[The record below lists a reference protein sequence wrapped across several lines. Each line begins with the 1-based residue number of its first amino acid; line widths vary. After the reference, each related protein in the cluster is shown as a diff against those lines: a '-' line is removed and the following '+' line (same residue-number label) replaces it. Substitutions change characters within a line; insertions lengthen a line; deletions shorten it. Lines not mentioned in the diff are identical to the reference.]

1 MRLATIRRGAGT
13 WAARIDGDRAVEI
26 EGFDGVGELLA
37 RPGWAELAA
46 AASGTA
52 VGLEGLDYAPLVPR
66 PDKIVCVGLNY
77 RAHILE
83 TGREP
88 PEYPTLFAKFRSAL
102 IGAHDDI
109 ALSQAVRSLD
119 WEAELAIVIGSPV
132 RGVPESEAGAAIAG
146 FTVLNDVTARDWQ
159 GRTLQWLQGKTFEGT
174 TPLGPWLVTADEMD
188 GSKGRI
194 ACGVNGSVVQD
205 ADIADL
211 VFGPAALVSYISQIV
226 TLVPGDVIATGTP
239 SGIGAGRTPPLF
251 LKDGDVVT
259 TTIEG
264 VGECRNTVRASR

>member
-1 MRLATIRRGAGT
+1 VRLATIRRGTGT
-13 WAARIDGDRAVEI
+13 WAARIDDEGAVAVE
-26 EGFDGVGELLA
+26 GFAGVGDLLTQ
-37 RPGWAELAA
+37 PGWAELAA
-46 AASGTA
+46 SASGEA
-52 VGLEGLDYAPLVPR
+52 VGLEALDYAPLVPR

-77 RAHILE
+77 RAHIVE

-102 IGAHDDI
+102 VGAHDDI
-109 ALSQAVRSLD
+109 ALSPGVQSLD
-119 WEAELAIVIGSPV
+119 WEAELAIVIGSAV
-132 RGVPESEAGAAIAG
+132 RGVSEAEAAAAIAG

-188 GSKGRI
+188 GTSGRI
-194 ACGVNGSVVQD
+194 RCSVNGTVMQD
-205 ADIADL
+205 ADIGDL
-211 VFGPAALVSYISQIV
+211 VFGPAALVSYISQVV
-226 TLVPGDVIATGTP
+226 TLLPGDVIATGTP
-239 SGIGAGRTPPLF
+239 SGVGSGRTPPVF

-264 VGECRNTVRASR
+264 IGECRNTVQAVR